1 MKTLNLSKDLNMYF
15 QSNVIS
21 FTFLKRLIWAT
32 SWENLFMPYA
42 NNKGADQPAYPRS
55 LISAFVVHC
64 LDSIQVI
71 PLLAIAKISRHK
83 LVYVVIR
90 PVWVLTGRK
99 SRRQVFSRF
108 GSFKLEKMLFKAS
121 FELKLNNPLIF
132 STVSGSHSLNASE
145 MSRLMTKNNKMNV
158 RPAKTQFSLGIRPCW
173 SESSLCAQWVA
184 KDPNFL
190 HADSEDS
197 DQTRWMPR
205 LIWVFAGRTCHFVG
219 FVMTWLKWKEIH
231 EYINYLKIIIRT
243 IW

>member
-1 MKTLNLSKDLNMYF
+1 MKTLTLSKDLNMYF

-42 NNKGADQPAYPRS
+42 NNKGVDQPTYPRI
-55 LISAFVVHC
+55 LISTFVVHC
-64 LDSIQVI
+64 LDSIHVI
-71 PLLAIAKISRHK
+71 SLLAIAKISRHK

-90 PVWVLTGRK
+90 LVWVLTGRK
-99 SRRQVFSRF
+99 SRRQVFSRC

-132 STVSGSHSLNASE
+132 STFSGSHSLNASE
-145 MSRLMTKNNKMNV
+145 MSRLMTKTNKMNV
-158 RPAKTQFSLGIRPCW
+158 RPAKTQISLGIRPFW

-205 LIWVFAGRTCHFVG
+205 LIWVFAGRTYHFVD